1 MTSEQMKS
9 ESIRI
14 VQRFAEQEVSNGEG
28 MVILAMTLAQTFK
41 TNGVSKFEA
50 INRFV
55 TIVNQ
60 VYGE

>member
-1 MTSEQMKS
+1 MTHEEMKN
-9 ESIRI
+9 ESIQI
-14 VQRFAEQEVSNGEG
+14 VRRFAEQEVSNGEG
-28 MVILAMTLAQTFK
+28 MVILAMTLAQIFK

-50 INRFV
+50 INRFI

>member
-1 MTSEQMKS
+1 MTAEQMKQ
-9 ESIRI
+9 EGIRI
-14 VQRFAEQEVSNGEG
+14 VRRFDQMKVSDGEG

-50 INRFV
+50 INRFA
-55 TIVNQ
+55 TIANQ

>member
-1 MTSEQMKS
+1 MTPEQMKS

-14 VQRFAEQEVSNGEG
+14 VQRFGDRKVSNGEG